1 MLRVKTMPMQRLSK
15 VIVFF
20 MTTCFLASVAP
31 VMAHHSHAMFD
42 AETEITISGK
52 VAGLRY
58 ANPHV
63 RLLVE
68 AENEAGEIER
78 WDVEMST
85 IVNMRTRGV
94 NRSTFPQ
101 GADISLV
108 VNPLRDGGQ
117 GGNLVHINSING
129 VENSA
134 ESGNWAPST

>member
-1 MLRVKTMPMQRLSK
+1 MPMQRLSK
-15 VIVFF
+15 AIVFL
-20 MTTCFLASVAP
+20 MATCLLASVAP

-42 AETEITISGK
+42 AETEISISGK
-52 VAGLRY
+52 VAGLRF

-68 AENEAGEIER
+68 VENEAGEIER

-85 IVNMRTRGV
+85 IVNMRARGV

-101 GADISLV
+101 GADIRLV
-108 VNPLRDGGQ
+108 VNPLRDGGH
-117 GGNLVHINSING
+117 GGNLVHIDSVNG

-134 ESGNWAPST
+134 EGGNWAPSS

>member
-1 MLRVKTMPMQRLSK
+1 MPMQRLSK
-15 VIVFF
+15 AIVFL
-20 MTTCFLASVAP
+20 MTTCLLASVTP

-78 WDVEMST
+78 WDIEMST
-85 IVNMRTRGV
+85 IVNMRARGV

-101 GADISLV
+101 GADIRLL
-108 VNPLRDGGQ
+108 VNPLGDGGH
-117 GGNLVHINSING
+117 GGNLVHLHSVNG

-134 ESGNWAPST
+134 EGGNWAPSS